1 MKAWIDITN
10 WKVKPG
16 HGVIPWVAFSIEKKL
31 IFVLSLGCAFDSTCR
46 HLFLLK
52 WFCLCS
58 SMKKLESISIPQ
70 GSLVWWHYIYSV
82 YIIKFR
88 LFVNVRNRKDVVL
101 KTSRAVVIRWFSLNE
116 APLGLFKFIFDY
128 LPYFEKINI
137 FFNIITKLEAQWAEP
152 VSLTFHFALRK
163 LNTEPPIGAY
173 HQVLVIWLSS
183 YREEDI

>member
-1 MKAWIDITN
+1 M
-10 WKVKPG
+10 
-16 HGVIPWVAFSIEKKL
+16 
-31 IFVLSLGCAFDSTCR
+31 
-46 HLFLLK
+46 
-52 WFCLCS
+52 
-58 SMKKLESISIPQ
+58 
-70 GSLVWWHYIYSV
+70 
-82 YIIKFR
+82 
-88 LFVNVRNRKDVVL
+88 
-101 KTSRAVVIRWFSLNE
+101 
-116 APLGLFKFIFDY
+116 GLFKFISDY